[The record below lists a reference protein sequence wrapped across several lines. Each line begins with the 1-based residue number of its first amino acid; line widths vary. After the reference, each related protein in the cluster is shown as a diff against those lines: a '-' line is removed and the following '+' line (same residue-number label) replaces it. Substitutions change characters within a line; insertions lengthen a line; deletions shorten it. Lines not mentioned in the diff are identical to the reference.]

1 MQGKGLYFQNILF
14 HFHCGI
20 SKDKITINLTLWP
33 SMASSKESRIGIS
46 ADLAEE
52 IVIANKTLRKQ
63 KQKLK
68 RPKGHGNT
76 DISSRVQGQRA

>member
-1 MQGKGLYFQNILF
+1 
-14 HFHCGI
+14 
-20 SKDKITINLTLWP
+20 
-33 SMASSKESRIGIS
+33 MASSKESRIGIS

-52 IVIANKTLRKQ
+52 IVRANKTLRKQ
-63 KQKLK
+63 KQRLK